1 MIDSNSFLPILF
13 QYRWKIIIL
22 TLLSGALAAGLCF
35 LVTKEYAAT
44 ATLLPANSKLMDKH
58 RLTDNNIQE
67 LYSNYGN
74 SDDAD
79 HIHAIMQSSQVL
91 LTTIDSLAL
100 ANHYQLNGKKDART
114 KTLQRLSKQ
123 MEIESTEFGEI
134 KLMVWDKDS
143 TLARAISNS
152 IIYNTQNIGKQ
163 QVIDYY
169 KQSQQKLQEVLL
181 QKTIQLNNLD
191 KALEDERVDLKN
203 EINTLKSSI
212 DGYNL
217 AIINTPP
224 VAFVVE
230 QPSVSP
236 FAERPN
242 PLIIVIAS
250 MIAATFCSIVWV
262 ILFGKLNVK
271 STHVN

>member
-1 MIDSNSFLPILF
+1 MTDSNSFLPILF

-22 TLLSGALAAGLCF
+22 TLLAGAIAAGLCF

-91 LTTIDSLAL
+91 LTTIDSLSL
-100 ANHYQLNGKKDART
+100 SNHYHLNVKKDSRN
-114 KTLQRLSKQ
+114 KTLKKLSKQ

-143 TLARAISNS
+143 TFARAISNS

-181 QKTIQLNNLD
+181 QKTIQLNALD
-191 KALEDERVDLKN
+191 KALEDERLDLKN

-212 DGYNL
+212 SSYKL

-242 PLIIVIAS
+242 PIMIVIAS
-250 MIAATFCSIVWV
+250 MIAATFCSIFWV